1 MIVVAD
7 LKKRD
12 AKKTATHHAFKVKHI
27 DEPMAEWVKN
37 ERALGHSVSRSAIV
51 RAATTLNAQLGGPT
65 SFTASQ
71 GWLTC
76 FLNR

>member
-1 MIVVAD
+1 MIIVVD
-7 LKKRD
+7 PKQRD

-27 DEPMAEWVKN
+27 DEPMAQWVKN
-37 ERALGHSVSRSAIV
+37 ERALGHAVSRAAIV
-51 RAATTLNAQLGGPT
+51 RTATAINAQLGGPA

>member
-1 MIVVAD
+1 MIIVAD
-7 LKKRD
+7 PKRRD
-12 AKKTATHHAFKVKHI
+12 AKKTATHHAFKVKLI

-37 ERALGHSVSRSAIV
+37 ERAAGRAVSRAAIV
-51 RAATTLNAQLGGPT
+51 RTATSINAQLGGPA